1 MPQAFESTADSGVDH
16 TFIYTTTGTGAGS
29 SISRSTGSLHMA
41 YYVASTLLRLVL
53 LWELTREK
61 TRALSRR
68 FDRLWIAGQAAAS
81 DLLYHTGL

>member
-1 MPQAFESTADSGVDH
+1 M
-16 TFIYTTTGTGAGS
+16 
-29 SISRSTGSLHMA
+29 GSLYMA
-41 YYVASTLLRLVL
+41 YYVASTLLRLVF

>member
-1 MPQAFESTADSGVDH
+1 
-16 TFIYTTTGTGAGS
+16 
-29 SISRSTGSLHMA
+29 MA

-61 TRALSRR
+61 TRALSER